1 MNDKYKPK
9 TKTQKWGLA
18 IFAFSILGVVAG
30 LASGDVAIAVV
41 LLVVYGLS
49 AALGFY
55 MWTSNAPSEYFGK
68 RNLEKQRQADGAIQA
83 ALEPLND
90 LSGVKAVLAYEHLE
104 SLVRK
109 AYKKDAGPKLSDL
122 LQSIGFD
129 KSNVESKFLGTVDGR
144 ALAPFLGFMSSDKVR
159 VYKDW
164 VIAGKIGYDFDV
176 STRGE
181 VTVDGSIAYDKNN
194 KPVDNRTA
202 SLHLATQD
210 WSHSFSIDP
219 NQADQARRI
228 LNQLNAIVEQLK
240 PKAVSAADIADLME
254 RLVNSTGQS
263 PAEKLEELS
272 NLRYQRLLSDKEF
285 ESAKQKILGI

>member
-18 IFAFSILGVVAG
+18 IFAFSMLGVFAG
-30 LASGDVAIAVV
+30 LATGDVAIAVV
-41 LLVVYGLS
+41 FLVVYGLP

-55 MWTSNAPSEYFGK
+55 LWTSKAPSKYFGK

-83 ALEPLND
+83 ALAPLND

-109 AYKKDAGPKLSDL
+109 AYKKDAGPKLNDL

-129 KSNVESKFLGTVDGR
+129 RSNVESKFLGTVDGR
-144 ALAPFLGFMSSDKVR
+144 ALAPFLGFISSDKVR

-219 NQADQARRI
+219 NQANQARSI